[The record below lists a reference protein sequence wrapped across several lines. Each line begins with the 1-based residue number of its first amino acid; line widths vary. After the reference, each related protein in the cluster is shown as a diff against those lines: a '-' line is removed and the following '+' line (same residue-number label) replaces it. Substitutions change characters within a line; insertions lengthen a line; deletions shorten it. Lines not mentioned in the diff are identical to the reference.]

1 MKLIKQ
7 FTYLFFVLFNTFLFS
22 QNSFQ
27 FKGDISIYKGEEVG
41 IDIEI
46 KKNGQV
52 FKTFHPN
59 ESGKYNIDL
68 EYNNIYVVTYSKKGC
83 VSKKVEINTNA
94 PDETLKNNKFKYVW
108 TTDVELFEE
117 FEGIDFSFFAKPIQ
131 KIFFDENSGRFDY
144 DNRYA
149 KQIEMELKAKMKE
162 IEERKLA
169 EEKKIEQEKIAAE
182 KEKQRIAAEKL
193 KAEAEAKR
201 LADAKAAQE
210 AKAKLEA
217 DTQAKKQEQDKLKAE
232 AEAKRLADAKV
243 AQEAAQEAKAKLEA
257 DAQAKKQEQDKLKAE
272 AEAKRLAD
280 AKVAQ
285 EEKEKKDAEL
295 KKQREETAKQKQA
308 ELEAEKQ
315 KALAEAQL
323 IREEAEKRRIA
334 ANEEAERLRQQRK
347 AEEEAK
353 KAEILANTTRTEENS
368 EDASKKTTIITITYG
383 DIVNIYKKVEWNWGG
398 IYYFKN
404 NKNISAAIFNK
415 EAQ

>member
-7 FTYLFFVLFNTFLFS
+7 FTYLFFVLFNTVLFS

-210 AKAKLEA
+210 
-217 DTQAKKQEQDKLKAE
+217 
-232 AEAKRLADAKV
+232 
-243 AQEAAQEAKAKLEA
+243 
-257 DAQAKKQEQDKLKAE
+257 
-272 AEAKRLAD
+272 
-280 AKVAQ
+280 
-285 EEKEKKDAEL
+285 EKEKKDAEL
-295 KKQREETAKQKQA
+295 KKQREEVAKQKQA